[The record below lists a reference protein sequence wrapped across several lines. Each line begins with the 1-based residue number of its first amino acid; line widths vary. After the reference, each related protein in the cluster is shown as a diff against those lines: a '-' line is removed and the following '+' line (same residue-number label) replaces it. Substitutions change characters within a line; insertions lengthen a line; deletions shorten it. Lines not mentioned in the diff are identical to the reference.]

1 MDLEL
6 EDYVN
11 KREDI
16 VIYNNIKNNK
26 EVIKLLVVNDGDEN
40 SKKKGCEVTIVLD
53 TVVKKQAMKSTTS
66 IKIK

>member
-40 SKKKGCEVTIVLD
+40 SKKKGCEVTSVLD
-53 TVVKKQAMKSTTS
+53 TVVKNKQ
-66 IKIK
+66 